1 MSCFDKFCQPPVIV
15 HFVSR
20 RIFYSSVSSVLTPAS
35 WKWNDVMLNTEAVCG
50 AFVLYL
56 WGKYTHCRQEVIHLS
71 VLHKHPLVNALLGFR
86 TETRTLAH

>member
-1 MSCFDKFCQPPVIV
+1 
-15 HFVSR
+15 
-20 RIFYSSVSSVLTPAS
+20 
-35 WKWNDVMLNTEAVCG
+35 MLNADAVCG

-56 WGKYTHCRQEVIHLS
+56 WGKHTHCRRDVIYLS